1 MFIRLPYH
9 IATSKIIFMD
19 NVFLPLSSIKIKKD
33 TQLVQLWHGTGSLKK
48 FGLECEV
55 GWVKKL
61 AINTNNITTHFIV
74 GSNWMKEIYKT
85 AFGAENDKIYNIG
98 CPRTDLFFNNLK
110 ERRNE
115 FSHNNPKLSHKKL
128 ILYAPTFR
136 DNENNADKL
145 IIHLN
150 IEKLLSNLDDNY
162 VLGIRLHPHLANKIN
177 LDKYSYG
184 SIRVE
189 FLIFPIMIN

>member
-1 MFIRLPYH
+1 MLKIYFICSLDYHYH

-33 TQLVQLWHGTGSLKK
+33 TQLVQLWHGTGSIKK

-98 CPRTDLFFNNLK
+98 CPRTDICSSITLK
-110 ERRNE
+110 KEEMSSPIIIQNY
-115 FSHNNPKLSHKKL
+115 L
-128 ILYAPTFR
+128 I
-136 DNENNADKL
+136 K
-145 IIHLN
+145 
-150 IEKLLSNLDDNY
+150 S
-162 VLGIRLHPHLANKIN
+162 
-177 LDKYSYG
+177 
-184 SIRVE
+184 
-189 FLIFPIMIN
+189 